1 MRVSTGGF
9 GISFIY
15 PPRNHPDLTCR
26 SRACCEKEMEGIR
39 TNETGSVS
47 VKTHGAIFIYLNL
60 IWIEKLLPIE
70 IYLPNMDTDPVY
82 DTVSSNRTH
91 RSSCEGYPS
100 SLGTVNK

>member
-47 VKTHGAIFIYLNL
+47 VKTHGAIFIYLARKAFTERDL
-60 IWIEKLLPIE
+60 SGIEERIL
-70 IYLPNMDTDPVY
+70 
-82 DTVSSNRTH
+82 
-91 RSSCEGYPS
+91 
-100 SLGTVNK
+100 